1 MTITVLGTDG
11 RKEKELSVMML
22 QTCKQVSVSCSPGF
36 WVIADEI
43 IIMIRNLEL
52 HQTNYFENV
61 LDFPTSFGEQQSRTT
76 I

>member
-1 MTITVLGTDG
+1 
-11 RKEKELSVMML
+11 MML
-22 QTCKQVSVSCSPGF
+22 QTCKQVSVSCSGF
-36 WVIADEI
+36 WVITEEI
-43 IIMIRNLEL
+43 IIVIKNLEL

>member
-1 MTITVLGTDG
+1 MTITVLGAG
-11 RKEKELSVMML
+11 RGKEKGLM
-22 QTCKQVSVSCSPGF
+22 QTNKNCP
-36 WVIADEI
+36 WVIAEEM

-61 LDFPTSFGEQQSRTT
+61 LDFPTYFGEQQNRAT